1 LQKSEEDR
9 GVCHRE
15 LVEVLG
21 LKLGQDSCLDG
32 VARRV
37 EEGLRDLVPLP
48 FHLWLIIYVNT
59 DEVLVDPEQ
68 VDHRMV
74 LVYKDPWAL
83 GDLRGG

>member
-1 LQKSEEDR
+1 
-9 GVCHRE
+9 
-15 LVEVLG
+15 
-21 LKLGQDSCLDG
+21 
-32 VARRV
+32 
-37 EEGLRDLVPLP
+37 VPLP
-48 FHLWLIIYVNT
+48 FHLWLIVYVNT